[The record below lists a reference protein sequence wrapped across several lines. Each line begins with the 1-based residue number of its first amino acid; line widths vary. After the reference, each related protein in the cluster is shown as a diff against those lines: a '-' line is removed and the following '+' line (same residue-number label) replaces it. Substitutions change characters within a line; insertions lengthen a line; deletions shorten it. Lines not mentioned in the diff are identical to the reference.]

1 MASVVYARTIERSRF
16 GRGLRAIRDEE
27 VAAESMGVPTLKLK
41 LLATTLSGALMGAAG
56 APFSYYV
63 TYVDPPSA
71 FNLSFAVNAVAMP
84 LIGGTATW
92 LGPLIGALLLGSI
105 QQIATV
111 TISSELNLLI
121 VGLTLIIFVIVA
133 PDGLVGMAR
142 RISRRVRRN

>member
-1 MASVVYARTIERSRF
+1 
-16 GRGLRAIRDEE
+16 
-27 VAAESMGVPTLKLK
+27 MGVPTLRLK
-41 LLATTLSGALMGAAG
+41 LIATTISGALMGAAG

-92 LGPLIGALLLGSI
+92 IGPVVGALLLGTV
-105 QQIATV
+105 QQVATV

-121 VGLTLIIFVIVA
+121 VGVMLIVFVVLA
-133 PDGLVGMAR
+133 PDGLVGLAR
-142 RISRRVRRN
+142 RLFERGR